1 MLTTQ
6 NHIILQQR
14 AIRADKKQK
23 NYSICRFP
31 SMQCSTRKWSR
42 ISRFSASRLTSY
54 FSVCAGPCH
63 LDVVSLSVPKWI

>member
-23 NYSICRFP
+23 ITASADSPR
-31 SMQCSTRKWSR
+31 CSVVQGSGVE
-42 ISRFSASRLTSY
+42 SVGSA
-54 FSVCAGPCH
+54 H
-63 LDVVSLSVPKWI
+63 LAQLPTFQFVLDRAIWMSFR